1 MTTHINNLSIHFQE
15 ILTLHSNIISK
26 RSDLLGKLQDLK
38 NTYNELVKQNTKKLF
53 IFCLDSLFFQ
63 YKILSIEMEDIV
75 RYTALIN
82 NRMYGDYYK
91 LYKIILEQ
99 STTDLNL
106 DVANL
111 SEDFK
116 KYPHYKDLEQ
126 FHEYKMNDIIQLHS
140 DILTSLKL
148 LYSNYA
154 SKIKAMNEYNKN
166 INVGISI
173 NNFLHTLEHEN
184 SVLQEHIYLYIN
196 YLEFFHTSHNGYLS
210 NLLGQIDGI
219 SSEIEENVLTTRRTI
234 DTTKSNV
241 DEMCSELSSS
251 LAFKNKPN
259 LDEYFASDKNE
270 PIKKNDEPEPMAMY
284 IKSPVVQEKKTSE
297 HIGENITISVLGTGT
312 GSGPSIKTLSVK
324 NKAKELDTKITG
336 KPA

>member
-1 MTTHINNLSIHFQE
+1 MTTHITNLSTNFQD
-15 ILTLHSNIISK
+15 ILALHSNIISK

-63 YKILSIEMEDIV
+63 YKTLSIEMEDIA
-75 RYTALIN
+75 RYLALIN
-82 NRMYGDYYK
+82 NRMYCDYYK

-99 STTDLNL
+99 STTELNL

-154 SKIKAMNEYNKN
+154 SKIKTMNEYNSN
-166 INVGISI
+166 VSVGISI
-173 NNFLHTLEHEN
+173 NNFLHTLDHEN
-184 SVLQEHIYLYIN
+184 SGLQEHIHLYIN
-196 YLEFFHTSHNGYLS
+196 YLEYFHISHNGYLS
-210 NLLGQIDGI
+210 KILGQVDGI
-219 SSEIEENVLTTRRTI
+219 SSEIEENVLTTRRTN

-241 DEMCSELSSS
+241 AEMRTVLTSSS

-259 LDEYFASDKNE
+259 LDEYFASNKNA
-270 PIKKNDEPEPMAMY
+270 PVKTNDEPEPMAMY
-284 IKSPVVQEKKTSE
+284 IKSPIVQEKKTSE
-297 HIGENITISVLGTGT
+297 HIGENITISLLGTGT
-312 GSGPSIKTLSVK
+312 G
-324 NKAKELDTKITG
+324 LDRV
-336 KPA
+336 